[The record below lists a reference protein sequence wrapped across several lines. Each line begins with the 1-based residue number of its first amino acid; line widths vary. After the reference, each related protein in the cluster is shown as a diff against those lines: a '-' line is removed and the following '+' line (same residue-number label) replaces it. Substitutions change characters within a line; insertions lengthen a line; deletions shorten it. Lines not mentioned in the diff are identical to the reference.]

1 MMKLLILILSVLIAC
16 HVSAQ
21 CDSISPLNKEILEWV
36 STQINKKVGTGQCW
50 DLAQQALNKSGAKWD
65 GMYDFGRPLAK
76 GECVMPGDII
86 QFEKVKAKRMING
99 SEFREEFPHHTAVI
113 FSVNSSDEIK
123 LIHQNT
129 GYNGKK
135 VAVSDFYFSSIKSGK
150 YTIYRPEK

>member
-1 MMKLLILILSVLIAC
+1 MMKLLILILSVLISC

-21 CDSISPLNKEILEWV
+21 CDCISPLNKEILEWV

-99 SEFREEFPHHTAVI
+99 SEFREEFPHHTAVV

-150 YTIYRPEK
+150 YTIFRPEK

>member
-1 MMKLLILILSVLIAC
+1 MRFGFLILTFAFLFQT
-16 HVSAQ
+16 SAQ
-21 CDSISPLNKEILEWV
+21 CDSVAQLNKEIVSWV
-36 STQINKKVGTGQCW
+36 STQVNKKVGTGQCW

-65 GMYDFGRPLAK
+65 GMYDFGSPLAK
-76 GECVMPGDII
+76 SECVMPGDII
-86 QFEKVKAKRMING
+86 QFEKVKAKRMVNG
-99 SEFREEFPHHTAVI
+99 SEFREEFPHHTAIV